1 MSGSPS
7 RLGVSRDGAVTQ
19 RLDLTWCIGQELVDQ
34 LREEL
39 PIPSDTVGK
48 SLEHLPVEHVRHGTT
63 LTLDR
68 ADREGEDHLTVPG
81 TILIAD
87 DDRVGRKLLQRLLE
101 DEGHTVRVAADGR
114 EALELYA
121 EDAPDVVL
129 LDILMPELDGIATL
143 EQLKTTTGA
152 EFVSVIMISA
162 VDEIDSVVR
171 CIEIGAD
178 DYLTKPFNPVLLR
191 ARINAGLAKKRLH
204 DLERAR
210 VHDVFSRFLPEHVV
224 EDVLARTDDDLRLGG
239 IQTVGTVMFTDL
251 RGFTAFTERRS
262 PELVIAALNRYF
274 DETSDAILE
283 HGGTLVA
290 YRGDGFL
297 AVFGA
302 PIEVEDHADRALA
315 TAREMVELRLP
326 RFNDWLRKSGFG
338 EEVRMGVGLNSGPFM
353 SGNVG
358 SLRRLEYTVHGDTVN
373 TASRI
378 EGLTKTVGGPILLA
392 DSTFKAL
399 RAPPE
404 DLAHVGEFEVRGR
417 ESAVSLWTVDGV
429 SDA

>member
-1 MSGSPS
+1 MT
-7 RLGVSRDGAVTQ
+7 A
-19 RLDLTWCIGQELVDQ
+19 
-34 LREEL
+34 
-39 PIPSDTVGK
+39 
-48 SLEHLPVEHVRHGTT
+48 
-63 LTLDR
+63 
-68 ADREGEDHLTVPG
+68 

-87 DDRVGRKLLQRLLE
+87 DDSISRKVLRRLLE
-101 DEGHTVRVAADGR
+101 QDGHEVRTATDGH
-114 EALELYA
+114 EALQLFADEA
-121 EDAPDVVL
+121 CDVVL
-129 LDILMPELDGIATL
+129 LDILMPELDGISVL
-143 EQLKTTTGA
+143 EQLKGMPGG
-152 EFVSVIMISA
+152 EHIPVIMVSA
-162 VDEIDSVVR
+162 LDETESVVR

-178 DYLTKPFNPVLLR
+178 DYLTKPFNPVILR
-191 ARINAGLAKKRLH
+191 ARINAGLTKKRLH

-224 EDVLARTDDDLRLGG
+224 DDVLDRTDDDLRLGG
-239 IQTVGTVMFTDL
+239 VSTVGTVMFTDL
-251 RGFTAFTERRS
+251 RGFTSFSERRS

-315 TAREMVELRLP
+315 TARDMVDVRLP
-326 RFNDWLRKSGFG
+326 RFNEWLRENGLG
-338 EEVRMGVGLNSGPFM
+338 EDVRMGIGLNSGPFM

-378 EGLTKTVGGPILLA
+378 EGMTKTVGGPILLA
-392 DSTFKAL
+392 ESTRDAL
-399 RAPPE
+399 LRPPD
-404 DLAHVGEFEVRGR
+404 DLQHVGEFEVRGR
-417 ESAVSLWTVDGV
+417 DSTVSLWTIDGTSPV
-429 SDA
+429 